1 MWYLKF
7 IVMFW
12 IGEFLRLRNDVFDNW
27 NILIELNF
35 NVDKFLRFLNVFVKE
50 NFGNMLIVKN
60 VNEVNFENDK

>member
-27 NILIELNF
+27 NLLIELNF
-35 NVDKFLRFLNVFVKE
+35 NLDKFLRFLNVFVKK
-50 NFGNMLIVKN
+50 NFGKMLIVKN

>member
-35 NVDKFLRFLNVFVKE
+35 NLDKFLRFLNVFVKK
-50 NFGNMLIVKN
+50 NFGKMLIVKN